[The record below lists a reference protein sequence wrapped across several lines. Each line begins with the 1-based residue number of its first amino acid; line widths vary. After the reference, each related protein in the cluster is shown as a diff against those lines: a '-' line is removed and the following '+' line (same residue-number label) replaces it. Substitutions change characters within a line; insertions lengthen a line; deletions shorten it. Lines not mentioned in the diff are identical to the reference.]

1 MFFFNVF
8 NSGEIKF
15 IMIIFLLIISKNYIY
30 YIIYTDYITLQYI
43 ALHYIQTL
51 QYIQTLHYITL
62 HDMTWHDITYKRY
75 ITLHT
80 NITLHYITLYYIIL
94 YHMTWHDITLH
105 THIIHRTRTHTPLY
119 YIILYYTILLY
130 YIILIIL
137 IIYIYV
143 CIHSYTD
150 ISNMSNFSET
160 TSKSRKG
167 SKLIPWIICARS
179 KHLIVQAK
187 AKTSIYCVHI
197 QGQIGGRQTQLLG
210 QKCQHALSAWTMRW
224 PWRSDFFAHLVQNS
238 ERNANNTSHHHNS
251 LWISHPIPCN
261 LVALGVNIGLL

>member
-1 MFFFNVF
+1 M
-8 NSGEIKF
+8 
-15 IMIIFLLIISKNYIY
+15 
-30 YIIYTDYITLQYI
+30 TLHTNI
-43 ALHYIQTL
+43 
-51 QYIQTLHYITL
+51 TLHYIK
-62 HDMTWHDITYKRY
+62 YKHY
-75 ITLHT
+75 
-80 NITLHYITLYYIIL
+80 ITLHYITLYYIIL
-94 YHMTWHDITLH
+94 FYMTWHYTTH
-105 THIIHRTRTHTPLY
+105 THIIHLHTYTPLY
-119 YIILYYTILLY
+119 YIILYCTILY
-130 YIILIIL
+130 YIIYYIKFLS
-137 IIYIYV
+137 IYI

-150 ISNMSNFSET
+150 ISNISNFSET

-187 AKTSIYCVHI
+187 ARTSIYCVHI

>member
-1 MFFFNVF
+1 M
-8 NSGEIKF
+8 
-15 IMIIFLLIISKNYIY
+15 
-30 YIIYTDYITLQYI
+30 
-43 ALHYIQTL
+43 
-51 QYIQTLHYITL
+51 TLHYT
-62 HDMTWHDITYKRY
+62 
-75 ITLHT
+75 
-80 NITLHYITLYYIIL
+80 
-94 YHMTWHDITLH
+94 H
-105 THIIHRTRTHTPLY
+105 THHTLTHIHTPILY
-119 YIILYYTILLY
+119 YIILYYTILY
-130 YIILIIL
+130 YIILNFY
-137 IIYIYV
+137 IYI

-150 ISNMSNFSET
+150 ISNISNFSET

-187 AKTSIYCVHI
+187 ARTSIYCVHI